1 MFGQEPRLPVDF
13 LLGGVQEVMADNV
26 HDLILDHQTR
36 LQVAFESA
44 RERLKV
50 VTVRHIM
57 IRMCCVHHWRRAN
70 WFTYVSVA

>member
-36 LQVAFESA
+36 LQMAFESA

-50 VTVRHIM
+50 VTVRHYDQNVL
-57 IRMCCVHHWRRAN
+57 C
-70 WFTYVSVA
+70 TPLEEG